1 MGKSARFVLIAL
13 GALVL
18 LVVVAALALPLFLNA
33 NNFRARIET
42 TLSKSLGRKVT
53 VGNLK
58 LSIWAGGLVAE
69 NVIIEDD
76 PKFSTQPFLQADTVK
91 IRVEVLPL
99 VLHKQVHVTGFALD
113 TPKVDLLRAANGT
126 WNYSSIGGGVSKPA
140 TQDAET
146 KQTFPDLTVGHIT
159 IEHGQIRV
167 GTVGGTQGAASMPNR
182 VYQQVDLDV
191 KNFAFTKSFPFTL
204 TAQLPANGTVSLKG
218 TAGPLNQADASATPF
233 SAHLE
238 MKHVDPLAAGFVDTS
253 AGISGQVDSLILDAA
268 WSGQQM
274 HVTKLLVDSPRLTYV
289 ESNRPKPPKP
299 AKKPGETSML
309 ENLSVDDAQIKDGTL
324 TLTTAGKA
332 SAPAVYRNLNAQIT
346 NMTPRS
352 SSPFSASAQLPGGGS
367 LSANGHAGP
376 FNQESDAATP
386 LNAQVSLKR
395 FQLGTAGVLP
405 PDAGIAGMADLQ
417 AQVQSNGQMLNA
429 AGTARVDGIKLAK
442 NGQPSAQP
450 VQAQFAIVQ
459 DERAKT
465 GQIQHATI
473 TIGRAAI
480 DVSGT
485 YQTSGPTTALN
496 LKVNGNSVSIDEIES
511 FLPALGVH
519 LPQGSRLKGG
529 TVTTALTV
537 SGSTASPVISGPVR
551 LDNTQLAGFDLG
563 SKLSS
568 LSRLTGGSIGAA
580 TGPGT
585 NIRSLSMDV
594 RELGG
599 GIRTDKI
606 ALDVTGVGTATGAGS
621 VSEAGALNYDML
633 LKLTGL
639 TSAPAGNAAAA
650 PSGGGGI
657 GGLVGGLAGLIPGG
671 ASKDLGAIGGVA
683 GGVMKSGIPVMIGG
697 TTSNPTFAPDVRGLA
712 TAIGTSA
719 ARNALNG
726 QGLGMPA
733 AGAKQQPGNQLK
745 NALGGFLGKH

>member
-1 MGKSARFVLIAL
+1 
-13 GALVL
+13 
-18 LVVVAALALPLFLNA
+18 
-33 NNFRARIET
+33 
-42 TLSKSLGRKVT
+42 
-53 VGNLK
+53 
-58 LSIWAGGLVAE
+58 
-69 NVIIEDD
+69 
-76 PKFSTQPFLQADTVK
+76 
-91 IRVEVLPL
+91 
-99 VLHKQVHVTGFALD
+99 
-113 TPKVDLLRAANGT
+113 
-126 WNYSSIGGGVSKPA
+126 
-140 TQDAET
+140 
-146 KQTFPDLTVGHIT
+146 
-159 IEHGQIRV
+159 
-167 GTVGGTQGAASMPNR
+167 
-182 VYQQVDLDV
+182 
-191 KNFAFTKSFPFTL
+191 
-204 TAQLPANGTVSLKG
+204 
-218 TAGPLNQADASATPF
+218 
-233 SAHLE
+233 
-238 MKHVDPLAAGFVDTS
+238 
-253 AGISGQVDSLILDAA
+253 
-268 WSGQQM
+268 M